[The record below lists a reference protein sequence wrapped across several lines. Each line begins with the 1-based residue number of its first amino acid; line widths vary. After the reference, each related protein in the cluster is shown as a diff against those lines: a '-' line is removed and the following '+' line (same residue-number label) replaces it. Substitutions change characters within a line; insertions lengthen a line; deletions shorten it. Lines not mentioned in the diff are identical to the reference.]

1 MSSAL
6 AWVALDLMIGL
17 GILSNTTIRRS
28 LVKPKELKSQ
38 RKSEERIYFLGE
50 PVSVL
55 FTNFF
60 TRFTRFARFY

>member
-6 AWVALDLMIGL
+6 AWVALDLMIDL

-38 RKSEERIYFLGE
+38 WKSEERIYFLGE
-50 PVSVL
+50 PVSIL